1 MNSFDPWRIMQ
12 SAPPGAWM
20 VVPPP
25 YYGHPLFGEFCE
37 EGRSTFLGAEPQH
50 VSAHAE
56 LGPDLILRARV
67 DVDGETHE
75 GSIDLG
81 PAIQAVLARIVQFH
95 SDLHAMQ
102 GTTVSGD
109 VAVSAVDRAVGA
121 AKDALIG
128 TLLDRHRR
136 YHRIGGWWDDVTHA
150 VSSAV
155 NTVTK
160 AASHY
165 ALHPSDIARDV
176 AGHLGAGK
184 TLSNVLSY
192 ATDPMQDVTEN
203 PMVQQAAA
211 SYYGGPAGVAA
222 LQAARSAEAGGVDLS
237 NIGQTIKTFAPEI
250 ATAAQHAAGM
260 SGGPTASSLAGALVN
275 ATAGKGGAQNLA
287 KSIVNKAAKTAKTN
301 PQVAKALHAA
311 KSAVSHV
318 SAAQHVAATAD
329 QASAGDPSA
338 TQQVAKI
345 ADAAKKGVASAQ
357 SLIKTAQSLANGQGL
372 DFSSLASA
380 LGGIL

>member
-12 SAPPGAWM
+12 SAPPGPWM
-20 VVPPP
+20 VVPSP

-37 EGRSTFLGAEPQH
+37 EGRSTFLGAALPARH

-56 LGPDLILRARV
+56 LGPDMILHATV
-67 DVDGETHE
+67 TIDGETHE

-81 PAIQAVLARIVQFH
+81 PAIQAVLAKVFQFH
-95 SDLHAMQ
+95 SELHAAQ

-109 VAVSAVDRAVGA
+109 VAVSAIDRAVGA
-121 AKDALIG
+121 AKEAFVG
-128 TLLDRHRR
+128 SLLER
-136 YHRIGGWWDDVTHA
+136 HRIGGWWDDVTHA

-160 AASHY
+160 NVAHY

-192 ATDPMQDVTEN
+192 ATDPFQDVTEN
-203 PMVQQAAA
+203 SSVQQAAA
-211 SYYGGPAGVAA
+211 TYYGGPAGVAA
-222 LQAARSAEAGGVDLS
+222 LQAARGAEAGGVDLS

-250 ATAAQHAAGM
+250 AQAAQHAAGA
-260 SGGPTASSLAGALVN
+260 SGGPSASSLAGAIVN

-287 KSIVNKAAKTAKTN
+287 QSLVNKATKTAKTN
-301 PQVAKALHAA
+301 PKVAKALHAA

-318 SAAQHVAATAD
+318 AAAQHVAATAD
-329 QASAGDPSA
+329 QASAGNPSA
-338 TQQVAKI
+338 AQQVAKI
-345 ADAAKKGVASAQ
+345 ASAAKQGIASAQ
-357 SLIKTAQSLANGQGL
+357 SLVKTAQNLANGQGL

>member
-12 SAPPGAWM
+12 SSPPGWM

-37 EGRSTFLGAEPQH
+37 EGRSTFLGAELPSR
-50 VSAHAE
+50 VSARAE
-56 LGPDLILRARV
+56 LGPDMVLHATV
-67 DVDGETHE
+67 TADGETHE
-75 GSIDLG
+75 ASIDLG
-81 PAIQAVLARIVQFH
+81 PAIQTVLAKIAQFH

-102 GTTVSGD
+102 GTAVSGD
-109 VAVSAVDRAVGA
+109 VALCAVDRAVGA
-121 AKDALIG
+121 AKDALVG
-128 TLLDRHRR
+128 ALLERHR
-136 YHRIGGWWDDVTHA
+136 HPRIGGWWDDVTHA

-160 AASHY
+160 NVSHY

-192 ATDPMQDVTEN
+192 ATDPFQDVTEN
-203 PMVQQAAA
+203 AAVQNAAA

-237 NIGQTIKTFAPEI
+237 NIGQTIKTFGPEI
-250 ATAAQHAAGM
+250 AAAAQHAAGA
-260 SGGPTASSLAGALVN
+260 SGGPTASSLAGAIVN

-287 KSIVNKAAKTAKTN
+287 QSIVNKAARTAKTN
-301 PQVAKALHAA
+301 PKVAKALHAA

-338 TQQVAKI
+338 AQQVAKI
-345 ADAAKKGVASAQ
+345 ASAAKQGVASAQ
-357 SLIKTAQSLANGQGL
+357 SLVKTAQSLANGQGL